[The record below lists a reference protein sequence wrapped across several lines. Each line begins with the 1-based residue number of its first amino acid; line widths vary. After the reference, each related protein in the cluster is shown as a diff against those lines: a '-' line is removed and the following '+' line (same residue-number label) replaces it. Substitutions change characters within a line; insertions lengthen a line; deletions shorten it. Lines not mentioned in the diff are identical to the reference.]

1 MFFLEHLG
9 HAVWFAWRSLLAVPW
24 AIVRFR
30 ALHTQ
35 LHQIFLGAL
44 PLALVGGMTL
54 GAVIWMHARAP
65 LRTVGG
71 PEAVEIMPQA
81 LAKVVVLELAA
92 IIAGLIV
99 AARSGASLGAEL
111 GSMRLTEQID
121 AMEVLGLSPLRE
133 LVAPRVVACMLSLPL
148 LAVFIT
154 YAALGAGY
162 LSEAFGGTMTL
173 TKYVNDSLR
182 LLSLRDVIP
191 SLFRTV
197 VFGYLIGVTGC
208 YYGLTAHGGTE
219 GLGRATTRAVVVSI
233 FLVFVADVVL
243 VLLTQIVL

>member
-24 AIVRFR
+24 AFVRFR
-30 ALHTQ
+30 SLHTQ
-35 LHQIFLGAL
+35 MHQIFLGAL
-44 PLALVGGMTL
+44 PLALVGGVTL

-71 PEAVEIMPQA
+71 PEAVEILPQA
-81 LAKVVVLELAA
+81 LAKVVVLELAS

-121 AMEVLGLSPLRE
+121 ALEVLGLSPLRE
-133 LVAPRVVACMLSLPL
+133 LVAPRVAACMLSLPL

-154 YAALGAGY
+154 FAAIGAGY
-162 LSEAFGGTMTL
+162 LSEAAGGSMTV
-173 TKYVNDSLR
+173 TKYLHECLT
-182 LLSLRDVIP
+182 LLTLRDALS
-191 SLFRTV
+191 SLIRTV
-197 VFGYLIGVTGC
+197 VFGFLIGVTGC
-208 YYGLTAHGGTE
+208 YHGLTAHGGTE
-219 GLGRATTRAVVVSI
+219 GLGRATTRAVVASI

-243 VLLTQIVL
+243 VMLAQIVL